1 MANKKRI
8 LSGVQPTGDLHIG
21 NWLGAINN
29 WVKLQEQYETFLC
42 VVDLHAITASYNPK
56 ELSQNTISTAALYVA
71 CGIDPNICSIF
82 VQSQISAHSEL
93 CWILNCMTPINW
105 MERMIQFKE
114 KSIQQ
119 GNNVSI
125 GLFDYPILMAADILL
140 YDADF
145 VPVGEDQKQHLELA
159 RDIAQQ
165 RINARFSKD
174 KKILKIPQPIIMKN
188 GSKIMSLID
197 GSKKMSKS
205 DPNEGSRI
213 NLLDTPEIITKKIKR
228 AKSDSYIG
236 IEFNNSLNYIVST
249 IWIMLIMNA
258 INFID
263 NMDGLAVVVSSAI
276 CIQIAVLTNYLNQYK
291 LTDISIL
298 LLCAIGG
305 FFIFNFPPAK
315 LYFGDSGSLFIGF
328 CLGFMSILYNWLPE
342 NITVYSSTL
351 SPILLIFSVPVID
364 FLVVV
369 TYRISIGKSPTI
381 GGTDHISH
389 RLLAK
394 GFSEKKVLTIFL
406 SYSFGTFGLIYLS
419 IFTPTQISYVL
430 IGALFVLYFLA
441 YFISIKLKVLT

>member
-1 MANKKRI
+1 MNLFNDFQVSVYVA
-8 LSGVQPTGDLHIG
+8 SVCS
-21 NWLGAINN
+21 
-29 WVKLQEQYETFLC
+29 FL
-42 VVDLHAITASYNPK
+42 ITAILCFLLIKYISNFAK
-56 ELSQNTISTAALYVA
+56 SKNTQKRLNDFNILPLGGVAMAISFFISVRLLGEADPEIVNISIFALAISLLGVLDDFFNLNWKLKLFFQLIFVSLPIYILDQKINLEVFL
-71 CGIDPNICSIF
+71 GIDFGGLVNFVFTIF
-82 VQSQISAHSEL
+82 WVI
-93 CWILNCMTPINW
+93 T
-105 MERMIQFKE
+105 
-114 KSIQQ
+114 
-119 GNNVSI
+119 
-125 GLFDYPILMAADILL
+125 LM
-140 YDADF
+140 
-145 VPVGEDQKQHLELA
+145 
-159 RDIAQQ
+159 
-165 RINARFSKD
+165 
-174 KKILKIPQPIIMKN
+174 
-188 GSKIMSLID
+188 
-197 GSKKMSKS
+197 
-205 DPNEGSRI
+205 
-213 NLLDTPEIITKKIKR
+213 
-228 AKSDSYIG
+228 
-236 IEFNNSLNYIVST
+236 NS
-249 IWIMLIMNA
+249 

-305 FFIFNFPPAK
+305 FLFFNFPPAK

-351 SPILLIFSVPVID
+351 SPILLIFSVPLID

-430 IGALFVLYFLA
+430 IGALFILYFLA

>member
-1 MANKKRI
+1 MNLSNFQVSITSAAVATLLLSILFNWITLQRSKNFVPNKRKNEER
-8 LSGVQPTGDLHIG
+8 LSSKYVPPFGGI
-21 NWLGAINN
+21 ACSIA
-29 WVKLQEQYETFLC
+29 FL
-42 VVDLHAITASYNPK
+42 
-56 ELSQNTISTAALYVA
+56 ISTRLLGQAESNFLYIGFFAVA
-71 CGIDPNICSIF
+71 ISI
-82 VQSQISAHSEL
+82 
-93 CWILNCMTPINW
+93 
-105 MERMIQFKE
+105 
-114 KSIQQ
+114 
-119 GNNVSI
+119 
-125 GLFDYPILMAADILL
+125 
-140 YDADF
+140 
-145 VPVGEDQKQHLELA
+145 VG
-159 RDIAQQ
+159 
-165 RINARFSKD
+165 
-174 KKILKIPQPIIMKN
+174 
-188 GSKIMSLID
+188 
-197 GSKKMSKS
+197 
-205 DPNEGSRI
+205 
-213 NLLDTPEIITKKIKR
+213 LLDDLYNFRWYIKFIFQIIIVYIPLYNLNIFINFE
-228 AKSDSYIG
+228 SLIG

-305 FFIFNFPPAK
+305 FLFFNFPPAK

-351 SPILLIFSVPVID
+351 SPILLIFSVPLID

-394 GFSEKKVLTIFL
+394 GFSEEKVLTIFL
-406 SYSFGTFGLIYLS
+406 SYSLGTFGLIYLS
-419 IFTPTQISYVL
+419 IFTTTQISYVL
-430 IGALFVLYFLA
+430 IGALFILYFLA